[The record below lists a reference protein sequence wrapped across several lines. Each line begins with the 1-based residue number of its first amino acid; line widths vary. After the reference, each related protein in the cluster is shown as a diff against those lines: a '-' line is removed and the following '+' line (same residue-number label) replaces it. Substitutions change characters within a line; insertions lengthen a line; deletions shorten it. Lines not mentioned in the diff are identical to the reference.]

1 MSFFCE
7 CSMDLKQVIRTVDDF
22 PKPGVKFLDVTS
34 ILEDPVAFR
43 KTINW
48 FVKQSAIHNI
58 DCIVAVDA
66 RGFIWAAA
74 LASEIQVP
82 LYLARKPGK
91 LPGNVVTKEYDTEY
105 STASLSMIK
114 DSDIRGTVMV
124 VDDILA
130 TGGTLNAVGE
140 LLTEHWGIKPSKQVH
155 ATLVCL
161 DFLPGKKMLADKKYN
176 LAYMESY

>member
-1 MSFFCE
+1 MN
-7 CSMDLKQVIRTVDDF
+7 LKQIIRTVDDF

-34 ILEDPVAFR
+34 ILENPMAFR

-48 FVKQSAIHNI
+48 LVKQSAINDI

-66 RGFIWAAA
+66 RGFIWGSA
-74 LASEIQVP
+74 LASEIQAP

-105 STASLSMIK
+105 STASLSMLK
-114 DSDIRGTVMV
+114 DANIFGNVMI

-140 LLTEHWGIKPSKQVH
+140 LLTEYWGIPANKQLH
-155 ATLVCL
+155 ATLACL
-161 DFLPGKKMLADKKYN
+161 DFLPGKKMLESKKYK
-176 LAYMESY
+176 LSYMELY

>member
-1 MSFFCE
+1 VSFFCE
-7 CSMDLKQVIRTVDDF
+7 YSMDLKQVIRTVDDF

-48 FVKQSAIHNI
+48 LVKQSAIHNI

-66 RGFIWAAA
+66 RGFIWGSA

-105 STASLSMIK
+105 STASLSMLK
-114 DSDIRGTVMV
+114 DGNIFGNVMV

-140 LLTEHWGIKPSKQVH
+140 LLTEHWNIKPSKQLH
-155 ATLVCL
+155 ATLACL
-161 DFLPGKKMLADKKYN
+161 DFLPGKKMLENKQYK
-176 LAYMESY
+176 LAYMELY